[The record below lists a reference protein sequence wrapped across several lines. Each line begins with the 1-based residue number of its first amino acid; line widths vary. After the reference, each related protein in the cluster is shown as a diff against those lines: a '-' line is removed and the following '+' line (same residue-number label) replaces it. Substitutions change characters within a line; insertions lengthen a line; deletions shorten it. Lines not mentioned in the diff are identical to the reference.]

1 MKKNF
6 LRWFGGVLAALAL
19 GVHAEPVT
27 PELAMDAANAWVRK
41 NAAFGAA
48 GEATRALAVSNAA
61 QTAVLWYQV
70 SMSNGGMLVV
80 APDTDVEPVV
90 AALEKDPGDL
100 PAAHPLRALLTA
112 DIQRRLAFLGL
123 DAASVP
129 SAARTRVVAAPTSA
143 RSGRSDVAEAWA
155 EEQNAKWTKLIEE
168 GDSGMRRAAAVRPG
182 VADVPVQ
189 IGIVDGF
196 ESGGRFTHWNQ
207 STDPKDG
214 QKCYNYHTPSN
225 VPCGCVATACAAVMQ
240 CFAVTG
246 PEKPMENDCSYNNGL
261 KEKYAMLGGVYDWDV
276 LPITYGGTN
285 ETTATTI
292 GTTALS
298 DVQRELL
305 GRVAYDAGV
314 GVGMAWGD
322 EASSA
327 FMDVIANMFKTA
339 YGFKDA
345 RFVDSPS
352 PEQYAKLIYHQC
364 AAGAPVL
371 MSIGSESSGHA
382 VVAVGYG
389 RDADN
394 VARTRVFLGWGGAG
408 DAWYALPDVTTQS
421 VLGGDVEDFTVLDGV
436 VTMLGYDSD
445 EVIPVVGQVV
455 GAATESEFEISV
467 DGAWGTN
474 GLTRTIVSTNGYFA
488 TRVSPLVDPKTLTC
502 RGNVATFEVGAD
514 AATSADADELDAAL
528 PDFINFA
535 LMNASVAYSMES
547 ALARALAEGK
557 AVLRVSGTVGET
569 NTESLVQYIYDLDR
583 ANVNDFTNRFVY
595 YFASADAAAGDGNPS
610 YGIFLPQEATVEDNW
625 VAANG
630 RLAYG
635 FASASTTNIYNQVGD
650 LVSTA
655 EVVRVFTAWRTTNIY
670 EGTTNT
676 YETVDGTNTVAI
688 ETSVQKSLQTV
699 LTNGWDAYLRQTSG
713 ISLTVTA
720 VPEEAGK
727 VDPAYGSY
735 ANVYTNGEV
744 VTATCPAVVTNAA
757 KTVVMSCTGWTLTNE
772 TTGVCETGVVGT
784 NTYLEVSNT
793 FSVASNDVFTLTWQF
808 KTNFVYVSVSCTD
821 DGAYGT
827 VSPGSGWYEYGKPV
841 IITAVPNANGH
852 FTSFGAPR
860 LPADAVKADCAIA
873 WTVRDSVE
881 LTANFRRGSD
891 TTVYANTNTLTVVA
905 YAAETGDDGNIDY
918 TELSLS
924 PAYWIAGAKGME
936 EPQMVSAG
944 VPIDVPATKLLVVP
958 AETTFAEDGTGVV
971 WRLVRVGVT
980 NELENLDPKNLVDE
994 TENAVLAIDVSTNKV
1009 ACFIWER
1016 ETSSSGGGD
1025 TPDDPDAG
1033 EPEVPV
1039 GENGG
1044 SPLTIIANG
1053 DGTLTVQADI
1063 VNAKPGWWYAIVS
1076 ADDLA
1081 GSWARVPA
1089 AKLTVANDSVKATEK
1104 TVSLQITFASEAA
1117 ARFYKVKV
1125 TQDELPN

>member
-48 GEATRALAVSNAA
+48 GEATRVLAVSNAA

-90 AALEKDPGDL
+90 AALEKNPGDL
-100 PAAHPLRALLTA
+100 PAAHPLRTLLTA

-129 SAARTRVVAAPTSA
+129 SVARTRAVAAPTSA

-168 GDSGMRRAAAVRPG
+168 GDSGMLRRAAAVRPG

-196 ESGGRFTHWNQ
+196 EAGGRFTHWNQ

-214 QKCYNYHTPSN
+214 QKCYNYYTPN
-225 VPCGCVATACAAVMQ
+225 NAPCGCVATACAAVMQ
-240 CFAVTG
+240 YFAVTG
-246 PEKPMENDCSYNNGL
+246 LEKPIEEKCSYNNGM
-261 KEKYAMLGGVYDWDV
+261 KELYTTLGGVYDWNV
-276 LPITYGGTN
+276 LPTTYGGTS

-292 GTTALS
+292 GATSLS
-298 DVQRELL
+298 DAQRELL
-305 GRVAYDAGV
+305 GRVAYDVGV

-322 EASSA
+322 EASAASLSSIV
-327 FMDVIANMFKTA
+327 DVFKNA

-345 RFVDSPS
+345 RFVESPS

-371 MSIGSESSGHA
+371 MSIRSESSGHA

-408 DAWYALPDVTTQS
+408 DAWYALPDITTQAT
-421 VLGGDVEDFTVLDGV
+421 LGGGMEDFTILDGV

-445 EVIPVVGQVV
+445 EVVPVVGRTMLPGVSV
-455 GAATESEFEISV
+455 SV
-467 DGAWGTN
+467 DGVQGTD
-474 GLTRTIVSTNGYFA
+474 GLTRTIAADDYGYFA
-488 TRVSPLVDPKTLTC
+488 TRVSPTIDPKTLTC
-502 RGNVATFEVGAD
+502 CGKIATFEVGAD
-514 AATSADADELDAAL
+514 AATSSEANALDAAL

-535 LMNASVAYSMES
+535 LLNASVAYSMES
-547 ALARALAEGK
+547 AVEMALAEGK
-557 AVLRVSGTVGET
+557 AVLRVSGTAGET
-569 NTESLVQYIYDLDR
+569 NTESVIQYIYGLDE
-583 ANVNDFTNRFVY
+583 ANANDFTNRFVY
-595 YFASADAAAGDGNPS
+595 YFASADAKVGDGNPS
-610 YGIFLPQEATVEDNW
+610 YGVFLPQEAVAEDNW
-625 VAANG
+625 LPSNG
-630 RLAYG
+630 RLSYG
-635 FASASTTNIYNQVGD
+635 FAS
-650 LVSTA
+650 
-655 EVVRVFTAWRTTNIY
+655 EV
-670 EGTTNT
+670 TTNT
-676 YETVDGTNTVAI
+676 YDLVGTLVSSATVVNVFTDWGSSNAWETVDGADAAAV
-688 ETSVQKSLQTV
+688 EVSVQTSLQNV
-699 LTNGWDAYLRQTSG
+699 LDVGWDAYLRHTSA
-713 ISLTVTA
+713 ISLAVTA
-720 VPEEAGK
+720 VPEEAGV
-727 VDPAYGSY
+727 VDPVYGSY
-735 ANVYTNGEV
+735 KNVYTNGEV

-757 KTVVMSCTGWTLTNE
+757 KTVVMSCSGWTLTNE
-772 TTGVCETGVVGT
+772 TTGAYVTGAGGT
-784 NTYLEVSNT
+784 AT
-793 FSVASNDVFTLTWQF
+793 FPVASNDVCTLTWQF
-808 KTNFVYVSVSCTD
+808 KTNLVYVSILCAGGDKLGS
-821 DGAYGT
+821 
-827 VSPGSGWYEYGKPV
+827 VSPGSGWHAYGEPV
-841 IITAVPNANGH
+841 VFTAVPALGR
-852 FTSFGAPR
+852 FDGFVG
-860 LPADAVKADCAIA
+860 LPGDAVNAGYSVA
-873 WTVRDSVE
+873 WTVRDPVK
-881 LTANFRRGSD
+881 LTANFDPDTD
-891 TTVYANTNTLTVVA
+891 TTVYANTNTLTVLACKV
-905 YAAETGDDGNIDY
+905 ETGVDGNVYY
-918 TELSLS
+918 TELPST

-944 VPIDVPATKLLVVP
+944 VPIDVPATELLVSP
-958 AETTFAEDGTGVV
+958 AVTMFAEEGTEVV
-971 WRLVRVGVT
+971 WRLVETFEGV
-980 NELENLDPKNLVDE
+980 LDE
-994 TENAVLAIDVSTNKV
+994 TTGGLKLSSAKTGNAALAVDVSTTNKV
-1009 ACFIWER
+1009 ACFVWER
-1016 ETSSSGGGD
+1016 ETSSSGSGD
-1025 TPDDPDAG
+1025 TPDDPDVG

-1044 SPLTIIANG
+1044 SPLTIVAHD

-1089 AKLTVANDSVKATEK
+1089 AKLTVADDSVKATK
-1104 TVSLQITFASEAA
+1104 ATVSLQITFASEAA